1 MSTSAT
7 HYQSEKT
14 MDTNQRL
21 ALIVDTMREI
31 SRQTDPQIISRIYGQ
46 RMRELTPFARFA
58 ALSRR
63 DLSAPRFRITRSSLW
78 KDEVNPWKER
88 DRLPLLSGGLFADLI
103 WGDEPR
109 IIDDLA
115 ALVAPDDPAA
125 EYFAGMGSLV
135 AIPHYDGGQG
145 LNMVVTMREEPA
157 GFDPDELPQMVWVN
171 NLYGRATHNLVLA
184 EKVKAAYEVV
194 DQEMKTVADLQRS
207 LLPDPLPRIPTMAL
221 AAHYQTSQRA
231 GGDYYDFFPLPGG
244 LWGILIADVSGH
256 GTAAAVLMAV
266 THSIA
271 HTYPGPPMPPG
282 ELLRHVNQVLAE
294 RYTLRSGAFVTAFY
308 AVYDPATRTIAH
320 ASAGHPPPRLKRC
333 SDGSLTLLDGH
344 HGLPLGI
351 IPDEEYPE
359 GRVILVPGDQIVFYT
374 DGVTEAENEA
384 GEPFGLRRLDHVL
397 ENCAVGA
404 GDLLK
409 EVLRELD
416 AFTAGKAA
424 SDDRTVLVAK
434 IS

>member
-1 MSTSAT
+1 MSTAAT
-7 HYQSEKT
+7 HFPSAKT
-14 MDTNQRL
+14 MDTKNRL

-31 SRQTDPQIISRIYGQ
+31 SRQTDPQVINRVYAQ
-46 RMRELTPFARFA
+46 RMRQILPTARFVS
-58 ALSRR
+58 LSRR
-63 DLSAPRFRITRSSLW
+63 ELDRPRYRITRSSLW
-78 KDEVNPWKER
+78 AEEINPWRER
-88 DRLPLLSGGLFADLI
+88 ERLPLLTGGLLSELI

-109 IIDDLA
+109 IIDDLRA
-115 ALVAPDDPAA
+115 VLTAGDPAHG
-125 EYFAGMGSLV
+125 YLAGMGSLV
-135 AIPHYDGGQG
+135 AIPHFDQG
-145 LNMVVTMREEPA
+145 TALNMVVLMREEPA
-157 GFDPDELPQMVWVN
+157 GFDPDELPELVWVN

-184 EKVKAAYEVV
+184 EQVKAAFEAV

-221 AAHYQTSQRA
+221 AAHYQTSHRA

-271 HTYPGPPMPPG
+271 HTYPGPATPPG
-282 ELLRHVNQVLAE
+282 ELLRHVNQVLTE

-333 SDGSLTLLDGH
+333 ADGSLTTLDGH

-351 IPDEEYPE
+351 VADEEYPE
-359 GRVILVPGDQIVFYT
+359 GRVRLVPGDQIVFYT
-374 DGVTEAENEA
+374 DGVTEAENTA

-404 GDLLK
+404 DDLLK
-409 EVLRELD
+409 EVLRELH
-416 AFTAGKAA
+416 AFTAGRPQA
-424 SDDRTVLVAK
+424 DDQTVLVAK

>member
-1 MSTSAT
+1 M
-7 HYQSEKT
+7 KT
-14 MDTNQRL
+14 VKTGPAAPPLAAQERL
-21 ALIVDTMREI
+21 GLIVETMRDI
-31 SRQTDPQIISRIYGQ
+31 SRQTDPQVIAKIYGQ
-46 RMRELTPFARFA
+46 RMRQLMPFDRHVS
-58 ALSRR
+58 LSRR
-63 DLSAPRFRITRSSLW
+63 DLAAPRYRITRSSLW

-88 DRLPLLSGGLFADLI
+88 DRLPLLSGGLFAELI

-115 ALVAPDDPAA
+115 AALSPDDPAA
-125 EYFAGMGSLV
+125 DYFAGMGSLV
-135 AIPHYDGGQG
+135 AIPHYDRGEG

-157 GFDPDELPQMVWVN
+157 AFDPDELPQMVWVN
-171 NLYGRATHNLVLA
+171 NLYGRATHNLVMA
-184 EKVKAAYEVV
+184 EHVKAAYEAV
-194 DQEMKTVADLQRS
+194 DREMQTVAALQRS
-207 LLPDPLPRIPTMAL
+207 LLPDPLPKIPTMAV

-244 LWGILIADVSGH
+244 RWGILIADVSGH

-271 HTYPGPPMPPG
+271 HTYPGPPTPPG
-282 ELLRHVNQVLAE
+282 ELLGHVNRVLAE
-294 RYTLRSGAFVTAFY
+294 RYTANSGAFVTAFY
-308 AVYDPATRTIAH
+308 AVYDPATRAITH

-333 SDGSLTLLDGH
+333 SDGSLCLLDGH

-351 IPDEEYPE
+351 LPTETYPD
-359 GRVILVPGDQIVFYT
+359 GRAELVPGDQIVFYT
-374 DGVTEAENEA
+374 DGVTEAESPD
-384 GEPFGLRRLDHVL
+384 GEPFGLKRLDLVL
-397 ENCAVGA
+397 ANCAVGA

-416 AFTAGKAA
+416 AFTAGGPP